1 MALASLDAHTTNDLA
16 LVSAGLVLQEEVVF
30 EEWKVWMRSKIGFV
44 QMDEDGN
51 LENWVRVQV
60 N

>member
-51 LENWVRVQV
+51 LKN
-60 N
+60 